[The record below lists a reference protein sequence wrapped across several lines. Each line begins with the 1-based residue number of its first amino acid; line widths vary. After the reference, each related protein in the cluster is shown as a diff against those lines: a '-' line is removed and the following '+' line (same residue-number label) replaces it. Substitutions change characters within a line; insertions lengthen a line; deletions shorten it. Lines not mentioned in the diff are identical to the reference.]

1 MLEDLLFKGEDPL
14 KVLKSLGSS
23 VLMITPFIIIVPSNI
38 LDFLEI
44 NEYFETILGKLYP
57 SFFNILNNFNLF

>member
-23 VLMITPFIIIVPSNI
+23 VLMITPFIFVIWSMVGFYNWAS
-38 LDFLEI
+38 
-44 NEYFETILGKLYP
+44 
-57 SFFNILNNFNLF
+57 